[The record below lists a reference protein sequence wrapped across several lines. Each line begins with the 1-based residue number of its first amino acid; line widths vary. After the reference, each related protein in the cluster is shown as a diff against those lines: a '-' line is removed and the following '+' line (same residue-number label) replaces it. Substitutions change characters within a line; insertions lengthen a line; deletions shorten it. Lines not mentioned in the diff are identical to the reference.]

1 MFGQNL
7 VRGLDMNAD
16 VEHEHIKWL
25 LKKQG
30 TTLADIARALNVGP
44 PAVTLVCKG
53 RGRSRRIEAAIAA
66 ATGLAPA
73 QLWPENYPT
82 EEGDHMA
89 A

>member
-1 MFGQNL
+1 M
-7 VRGLDMNAD
+7 RGFDMNAD

-44 PAVTLVCKG
+44 SAVTLVCKR

-73 QLWPENYPT
+73 QLWPENYPPEQGGNMT
-82 EEGDHMA
+82 A
-89 A
+89 